1 MKTSTPYQ
9 ISPGTPPV
17 ARKMLLYTRQAPR
30 RKLYHRSKSGCSYCK
45 LKKKKCDERRPKCI
59 RCEQKSEN
67 CEYEEVRPKELKP
80 HPTTLMSLLRTSE
93 SSSSSNSPWDS
104 QDDCC
109 DQFTFEDISSAV
121 EYFSAEE
128 SSDYS
133 IEAFCGLYES
143 PTYSN
148 VELRVSEHDLNSSLL
163 NTPFHDFNLPL
174 ESGKHQHCQD
184 VVDHFSSV
192 FSHLPAFQD
201 QNTPLFGPSSMSTK
215 PQTIPPVLD
224 ILLAFSCSQFEQQHG
239 VQNEETSLYFHSRA
253 LQGLIQLLDNIW
265 EGNAEEILCTIML
278 LVYYEILVRPSDAK
292 VVDDHLGA
300 AIMILNSQ
308 FIPSTPET
316 SLLKRTFYFFD
327 VIVALTLDQPPLYSL
342 PPTDLQYSIAE
353 GFKTPYSILGTVDI
367 LLGIFSNFWPI
378 MHRMAKLHSSKLS
391 LETASTV
398 GTSSEVS
405 VLREELDSTA
415 RGIELALT
423 AWKPV
428 LPFDTPTNSD
438 PFEEAR
444 AQSMVSNAEAYRY
457 SALVYLCHD
466 IYVYPRNSFAVQ
478 KWTHL
483 SLTSCS
489 KVVDYPEHCFES
501 PMSTLLWP
509 LFVAA
514 CNAIEQTD
522 RDLATNVFV
531 AIDKR
536 QGTKNIAD
544 AWTVVREVW
553 RRSDLVK
560 ESGGDEVQWKE
571 ICQERNLNIVLA

>member
-1 MKTSTPYQ
+1 M
-9 ISPGTPPV
+9 
-17 ARKMLLYTRQAPR
+17 
-30 RKLYHRSKSGCSYCK
+30 
-45 LKKKKCDERRPKCI
+45 
-59 RCEQKSEN
+59 
-67 CEYEEVRPKELKP
+67 
-80 HPTTLMSLLRTSE
+80 
-93 SSSSSNSPWDS
+93 
-104 QDDCC
+104 
-109 DQFTFEDISSAV
+109 
-121 EYFSAEE
+121 
-128 SSDYS
+128 
-133 IEAFCGLYES
+133 
-143 PTYSN
+143 
-148 VELRVSEHDLNSSLL
+148 
-163 NTPFHDFNLPL
+163 
-174 ESGKHQHCQD
+174 
-184 VVDHFSSV
+184 
-192 FSHLPAFQD
+192 
-201 QNTPLFGPSSMSTK
+201 
-215 PQTIPPVLD
+215 
-224 ILLAFSCSQFEQQHG
+224 
-239 VQNEETSLYFHSRA
+239 
-253 LQGLIQLLDNIW
+253 
-265 EGNAEEILCTIML
+265 
-278 LVYYEILVRPSDAK
+278 
-292 VVDDHLGA
+292 
-300 AIMILNSQ
+300 
-308 FIPSTPET
+308 
-316 SLLKRTFYFFD
+316 
-327 VIVALTLDQPPLYSL
+327 ALTLDQPPLYSR

-353 GFKTPYSILGTVDI
+353 GFKTPYSLLGTVDI

-405 VLREELDSTA
+405 VLREEFDSTA

-478 KWTHL
+478 KWTRL

-514 CNAIEQTD
+514 CNAIEPTD
-522 RDLATNVFV
+522 RDLATNVFL

-544 AWTVVREVW
+544 AWAVVREVW